1 MAKIRM
7 NDAPKRNLITEH
19 NEKHIHIHIHMQ
31 MQMQMSDKIKTASK
45 FRCFALFTQM
55 INQMTHIKMKQ
66 LK

>member
-7 NDAPKRNLITEH
+7 YDAPKRNLITKH
-19 NEKHIHIHIHMQ
+19 NEKHIH

-55 INQMTHIKMKQ
+55 INQMTHIKTKQ

>member
-1 MAKIRM
+1 M

-19 NEKHIHIHIHMQ
+19 NEKHIHIHMQ

-55 INQMTHIKMKQ
+55 INQMTHIKTKQ

>member
-7 NDAPKRNLITEH
+7 YDAPKRNLITEH
-19 NEKHIHIHIHMQ
+19 NEKHIHIHMQ